1 MIGDERRLYSEAIAA
16 TLNLIHDF
24 EVVATVNNSR
34 EIVPTVLRMLP
45 AVTVL
50 GTNTTGRAGRC
61 LADELR
67 TAIPRCRI
75 AVIGSSPG
83 APARR
88 QESAAPGL
96 LSVVPDNA
104 ALPQLVNAIRGLVA
118 SNARSAPN
126 AARTANPAGAAG
138 AANAAGGPLDTAL
151 IRQRPCSGRSLSTRE
166 KEVLRLTAGGAP
178 VREIAAELFLSP
190 GTVRNVTSSAIKK
203 LGGRNRFDAAC
214 IASKRGW
221 L

>member
-1 MIGDERRLYSEAIAA
+1 MNTRIVIGDERRLYSEAIAA
-16 TLNLIHDF
+16 TLNLVQDF
-24 EVVATVNNSR
+24 DVVATVNNSR

-75 AVIGSSPG
+75 AVIGTSPG
-83 APARR
+83 APTRR
-88 QESAAPGL
+88 QEAAAPGL

-104 ALPQLVNAIRGLVA
+104 ALPQLVNTIRALVA
-118 SNARSAPN
+118 SNNGRNGAKSA
-126 AARTANPAGAAG
+126 A
-138 AANAAGGPLDTAL
+138 GPLDTTL
-151 IRQRPCSGRSLSTRE
+151 IRQPGCNGRSLSTRE

>member
-16 TLNLIHDF
+16 TLNLVHDF

-34 EIVPTVLRMLP
+34 EIVPTVLRTLP

-67 TAIPRCRI
+67 TAVPRCRI
-75 AVIGSSPG
+75 AVIGTSPG

-88 QESAAPGL
+88 QEASAPGL
-96 LSVVPDNA
+96 LSVIPDNA

-118 SNARSAPN
+118 N
-126 AARTANPAGAAG
+126 NPGNGAAQ
-138 AANAAGGPLDTAL
+138 AAAAGPIDSAAL
-151 IRQRPCSGRSLSTRE
+151 LRQPPCNGRSLSTRE

>member
-1 MIGDERRLYSEAIAA
+1 MNARIVIGDERRLYSEAIAA
-16 TLNLIHDF
+16 TLNLVHDF
-24 EVVATVNNSR
+24 EVVATVNSSK

-50 GTNTTGRAGRC
+50 GTNTTGRTGRC

-67 TAIPRCRI
+67 TVAPRCRI
-75 AVIGSSPG
+75 AVIGTGPDSL
-83 APARR
+83 ARR
-88 QESAAPGL
+88 PETAPPGL

-104 ALPQLVNAIRGLVA
+104 GLPQLVNAIRGLVA
-118 SNARSAPN
+118 SNAGNGATRP
-126 AARTANPAGAAG
+126 AAG
-138 AANAAGGPLDTAL
+138 PRDTAL
-151 IRQRPCSGRSLSTRE
+151 IRRSVCNGRSLSTRE

-203 LGGRNRFDAAC
+203 LGGRNRYDAAC

>member
-1 MIGDERRLYSEAIAA
+1 MNTRIVIGDERRLYSEAIAS
-16 TLNLIHDF
+16 TLNLVHDF
-24 EVVATVNNSR
+24 DVVATVNNSR
-34 EIVPTVLRMLP
+34 EIVPTVLRMHP

-50 GTNTTGRAGRC
+50 GTNTTGRNGRC

-88 QESAAPGL
+88 QEAAAPGL

-118 SNARSAPN
+118 N
-126 AARTANPAGAAG
+126 
-138 AANAAGGPLDTAL
+138 AANAANAAHGKNGGQPGGPKDHAL
-151 IRQRPCSGRSLSTRE
+151 LRQPAGCNGRSLSTRE

>member
-1 MIGDERRLYSEAIAA
+1 MRS
-16 TLNLIHDF
+16 
-24 EVVATVNNSR
+24 
-34 EIVPTVLRMLP
+34 
-45 AVTVL
+45 AV
-50 GTNTTGRAGRC
+50 
-61 LADELR
+61 
-67 TAIPRCRI
+67 PRCRI
-75 AVIGSSPG
+75 AVIGTSPG

-88 QESAAPGL
+88 QEAAAPGL
-96 LSVVPDNA
+96 LKVVPDNA
-104 ALPQLVNAIRGLVA
+104 ALPQLVNAIRGLVVTTA
-118 SNARSAPN
+118 NTTANTAQTAH
-126 AARTANPAGAAG
+126 AARTANTPSAAHNSAKGAAQ
-138 AANAAGGPLDTAL
+138 AAAPGPIHSAALL
-151 IRQRPCSGRSLSTRE
+151 RQPPCGGRSLSTRE

>member
-16 TLNLIHDF
+16 TLNLVHDF
-24 EVVATVNNSR
+24 DVVATVNNSR
-34 EIVPTVLRMLP
+34 EIVPTVLRLLP

-88 QESAAPGL
+88 QEAAAPGL
-96 LSVVPDNA
+96 LSVVPDHA
-104 ALPQLVNAIRGLVA
+104 ALPQLVNTIRALVA
-118 SNARSAPN
+118 SNNGRATAQSSA
-126 AARTANPAGAAG
+126 A
-138 AANAAGGPLDTAL
+138 PLDASL
-151 IRQRPCSGRSLSTRE
+151 IRQPSCNGRSLSTRE

>member
-1 MIGDERRLYSEAIAA
+1 MNTRIVIGDERRLYSEAIAA
-16 TLNLIHDF
+16 TLNLVHDF

-34 EIVPTVLRMLP
+34 EIVPTVLRTLP

-67 TAIPRCRI
+67 TAVPRCRI
-75 AVIGSSPG
+75 AVIGTSPG

-88 QESAAPGL
+88 QEASAPGL

-118 SNARSAPN
+118 N
-126 AARTANPAGAAG
+126 
-138 AANAAGGPLDTAL
+138 AANAANAAHGKNGGQPGGPKDHAL
-151 IRQRPCSGRSLSTRE
+151 LRQPAGCNGRSLSTRE

>member
-1 MIGDERRLYSEAIAA
+1 MNTRIVIGDERRLYSEAIAA
-16 TLNLIHDF
+16 TLNLVHDF

-34 EIVPTVLRMLP
+34 EIVPTVLRTLP

-67 TAIPRCRI
+67 TAVPRCRI
-75 AVIGSSPG
+75 AVIGTSPG
-83 APARR
+83 APAKR
-88 QESAAPGL
+88 QEASAPGL

-118 SNARSAPN
+118 N
-126 AARTANPAGAAG
+126 NPGNGAAQ
-138 AANAAGGPLDTAL
+138 AAAAGPIDSAAL
-151 IRQRPCSGRSLSTRE
+151 LRQPPCNGRSLSTRE

>member
-16 TLNLIHDF
+16 TLNLVHDF
-24 EVVATVNNSR
+24 DVVATVNNSR
-34 EIVPTVLRMLP
+34 EIVPTVLRLLP

-88 QESAAPGL
+88 QEAAAPGL

-104 ALPQLVNAIRGLVA
+104 ALPQLVNTIRALVA
-118 SNARSAPN
+118 SNNGRA
-126 AARTANPAGAAG
+126 TAQSSVA
-138 AANAAGGPLDTAL
+138 PLDASL
-151 IRQRPCSGRSLSTRE
+151 IRQPSCNGRSLSTRE

>member
-1 MIGDERRLYSEAIAA
+1 MKTRIVIGDERRLYSEAIAA
-16 TLNLIHDF
+16 TLNLVHDF
-24 EVVATVNNSR
+24 EVVANVNNSR
-34 EIVPTVLRMLP
+34 EIVPAVLRLLP

-50 GTNTTGRAGRC
+50 GTNTRGRNGRC

-67 TAIPRCRI
+67 AAVPRCRI
-75 AVIGSSPG
+75 AVIGSGPG
-83 APARR
+83 NPAKR
-88 QESAAPGL
+88 QQAAAPGL

-104 ALPQLVNAIRGLVA
+104 ALPQLVNAIRGLV
-118 SNARSAPN
+118 
-126 AARTANPAGAAG
+126 TANMGNTVPQQSAA
-138 AANAAGGPLDTAL
+138 PLDTTL
-151 IRQRPCSGRSLSTRE
+151 IRRTACSGRSLSTRE

-203 LGGRNRFDAAC
+203 LGGRNRYDAAC

>member
-1 MIGDERRLYSEAIAA
+1 MNTRIVIGDERRLYSEAIAA
-16 TLNLIHDF
+16 TLNLVHDF
-24 EVVATVNNSR
+24 DVVETVNNSK
-34 EIVPTVLRMLP
+34 EIVPTVLRLLP

-50 GTNTTGRAGRC
+50 GTSTTGRGGRC
-61 LADELR
+61 LTEELR
-67 TAIPRCRI
+67 AMVPQCRI
-75 AVIGSSPG
+75 AVIGTGPG
-83 APARR
+83 TPAMDR
-88 QESAAPGL
+88 AATAPGF

-104 ALPQLVNAIRGLVA
+104 ALPQLVNAIRALVLG
-118 SNARSAPN
+118 R
-126 AARTANPAGAAG
+126 
-138 AANAAGGPLDTAL
+138 GPIDAAL
-151 IRQRPCSGRSLSTRE
+151 IRQPPCGGRSLSSRE

>member
-1 MIGDERRLYSEAIAA
+1 MNTRIVIGDERRLYSEAIAA
-16 TLNLIHDF
+16 TLNLVHDF
-24 EVVATVNNSR
+24 DVVATVNNSR
-34 EIVPTVLRMLP
+34 EIVPTVLRLLP

-50 GTNTTGRAGRC
+50 GTNTTGRAGRH

-75 AVIGSSPG
+75 AVIGTSPG
-83 APARR
+83 APTRR
-88 QESAAPGL
+88 QEAAAPGL
-96 LSVVPDNA
+96 LTVVPDNA
-104 ALPQLVNAIRGLVA
+104 ALPQLVNTIRALVA
-118 SNARSAPN
+118 SNNGRSGVKTASAP
-126 AARTANPAGAAG
+126 
-138 AANAAGGPLDTAL
+138 LDATM
-151 IRQRPCSGRSLSTRE
+151 IRQPPCGGRSLSTRE

>member
-1 MIGDERRLYSEAIAA
+1 MNTRIVIGDERRLYSEAIAA
-16 TLNLIHDF
+16 TLNLVHDF

-34 EIVPTVLRMLP
+34 EIVPTVLRTLP

-67 TAIPRCRI
+67 TAVPRCRI
-75 AVIGSSPG
+75 AVIGTSPG

-88 QESAAPGL
+88 PEASAPGL

-118 SNARSAPN
+118 N
-126 AARTANPAGAAG
+126 NPGNGAAQ
-138 AANAAGGPLDTAL
+138 AAAAGPIDSAAL
-151 IRQRPCSGRSLSTRE
+151 LRQPPCNGRSLSTRE

>member
-16 TLNLIHDF
+16 TLNLVQDF
-24 EVVATVNNSR
+24 EVVATVNSR
-34 EIVPTVLRMLP
+34 DEIVPTVLRKLP
-45 AVTVL
+45 MVTVL
-50 GTNTTGRAGRC
+50 GTNTTARNGRC
-61 LADELR
+61 LTDELR
-67 TAIPRCRI
+67 AAIPRCRI
-75 AVIGSSPG
+75 AVIGTTPGSP
-83 APARR
+83 AKR
-88 QESAAPGL
+88 QEAAAPGL

-104 ALPQLVNAIRGLVA
+104 ALPQLVNAIRGLVV
-118 SNARSAPN
+118 NN
-126 AARTANPAGAAG
+126 TGVPAGAPANSGGTPQHAG
-138 AANAAGGPLDTAL
+138 SPMDAAL
-151 IRQRPCSGRSLSTRE
+151 IRQPGCSGRSLSTRE

>member
-1 MIGDERRLYSEAIAA
+1 MNTRIVIGDERRLYSEAIAA
-16 TLNLIHDF
+16 TLNLVHDF

-34 EIVPTVLRMLP
+34 EIVPTVLRTLP

-67 TAIPRCRI
+67 TAVPRCRI
-75 AVIGSSPG
+75 AVIGTSPG

-88 QESAAPGL
+88 QEASAPGL

-118 SNARSAPN
+118 N
-126 AARTANPAGAAG
+126 NPGNGAAQ
-138 AANAAGGPLDTAL
+138 AAAAGPIDSAAL
-151 IRQRPCSGRSLSTRE
+151 LRQPPCNGRSLSTRE

>member
-16 TLNLIHDF
+16 TLNLVHDF
-24 EVVATVNNSR
+24 EVVANVNNSR
-34 EIVPTVLRMLP
+34 EIVPAVLRLLP

-50 GTNTTGRAGRC
+50 GTNTTGRGGRC

-67 TAIPRCRI
+67 TAVPRCRI
-75 AVIGSSPG
+75 AVIGTGPG
-83 APARR
+83 NPAKR
-88 QESAAPGL
+88 QEAAAPGL
-96 LSVVPDNA
+96 LSIVPDNA
-104 ALPQLVNAIRGLVA
+104 ALPQLVNAIRGLV
-118 SNARSAPN
+118 
-126 AARTANPAGAAG
+126 TANAGNTATQR
-138 AANAAGGPLDTAL
+138 AGGPIDTTL
-151 IRQRPCSGRSLSTRE
+151 IRRTACSSRSLSTRE